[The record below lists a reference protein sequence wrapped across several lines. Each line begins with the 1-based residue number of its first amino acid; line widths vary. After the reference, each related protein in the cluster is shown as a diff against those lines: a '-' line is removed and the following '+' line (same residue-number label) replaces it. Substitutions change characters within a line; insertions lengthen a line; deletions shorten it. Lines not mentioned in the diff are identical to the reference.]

1 MKNIFIFLRNYSNL
15 LTFLFLQVLCIYFI
29 VNYNKFHQAAF
40 GNTMNQVTGGINKQY
55 NKAEYFLKL
64 SKTNDSLVLANE
76 RLYNK
81 LKENYN
87 ITDSG
92 TKTVV
97 IDSVRLDSIVKYR
110 KFNYLSAKVV
120 SNSIS
125 LQNNFIVVNG
135 INVKNFKAGM
145 GVVDINN
152 NVVGKVTDV
161 AGDYAV
167 IMSLMH
173 KGSQVNGK
181 LFGGEG
187 QAGQL
192 TWNGKEPNVLSLN
205 NISKSATVKEGD
217 SVVTNI
223 SGIFPKGLLIGRIKK
238 VTPEKVN
245 NNFNIELRTAV
256 NFYNL
261 EFIYAIQ
268 SADAEPI
275 KNILEKA
282 KTTLN

>member
-40 GNTMNQVTGGINKQY
+40 GNTMNQFTGSINKQY

-64 SKTNDSLVLANE
+64 SKTNDSLIIANE

-125 LQNNFIVVNG
+125 QQNNFIVVNG
-135 INVKNFKAGM
+135 NNVKYFKAGM

-152 NVVGKVTDV
+152 NVVGKVTNV

-173 KGSQVNGK
+173 KFSQINGK

-187 QAGQL
+187 QSGQL
-192 TWNGKEPNVLSLN
+192 TWNGKEPNILSLS
-205 NISKSATVKEGD
+205 NISKSATVKVGD
-217 SVVTNI
+217 SVITNI
-223 SGIFPKGLLIGRIKK
+223 SGVFPKGLLIGRIKT

-275 KNILEKA
+275 KNILDKA
-282 KTTLN
+282 KATTN

>member
-15 LTFLFLQVLCIYFI
+15 LTFLFLQVIAIYFI

-40 GNTMNQVTGGINKQY
+40 GNTMNQFTGSINKQY
-55 NKAEYFLKL
+55 NKAEYFLQL
-64 SKTNDSLVLANE
+64 SKTNDSLVVANQ

-92 TKTVV
+92 TTTVV
-97 IDSVRLDSIVKYR
+97 IDSVRIDSIVKYK

-120 SNSIS
+120 SNSVS
-125 LQNNFIVVNG
+125 QQSNFIVVNG
-135 INVKNFKAGM
+135 TNVKYFKKGM
-145 GVVDINN
+145 GVVGINN
-152 NVVGKVTDV
+152 EVVGIVTEVD
-161 AGDYAV
+161 GDYAV

-173 KGSQVNGK
+173 KDSHLNGK
-181 LFGGEG
+181 IFGAASPSGTLSW
-187 QAGQL
+187 A
-192 TWNGKEPNVLSLN
+192 GKEPNILSLS
-205 NISKSATVKEGD
+205 NISKSVTVKEGD

-223 SGIFPKGLLIGRIKK
+223 SGTFPKGLLIGRVKSVK
-238 VTPEKVN
+238 PEKVN
-245 NNFNIELRTAV
+245 NNFNIELKTAV

-268 SADAEPI
+268 STDADPI

-282 KTTLN
+282 KAATK